1 MKLYLKGL
9 IRSPHY
15 DYCTAQRTCRP
26 VLRAPFASQT
36 LYFPTPFFLIQPVQC
51 SEKLVGK

>member
-9 IRSPHY
+9 RRSPHY

-26 VLRAPFASQT
+26 VLRAPFANQT